1 MSGGRQTKLTDRQKA
16 MIKELYEQNKTY
28 REIAEIV
35 GCSITAAWV
44 YSQRPENLVNFKKSH
59 KRWYLNNRSK
69 A

>member
-1 MSGGRQTKLTDRQKA
+1 MRGGRQTKLTDRQKA
-16 MIKELYEQNKTY
+16 MIKELYDQNRTY

-44 YSQRPENLVNFKKSH
+44 YSQRPENLENFKKSH